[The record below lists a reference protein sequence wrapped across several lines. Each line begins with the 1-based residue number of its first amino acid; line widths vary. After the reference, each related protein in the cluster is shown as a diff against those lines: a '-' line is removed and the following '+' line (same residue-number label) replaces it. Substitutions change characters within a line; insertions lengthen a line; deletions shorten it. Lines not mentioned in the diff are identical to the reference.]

1 MKKSPYSYFIII
13 GAVLFVLAVVL
24 YIINPWAPLFLLAS
38 LVIQIPIIYGITKAS
53 MNFSYQDR
61 AHDRRVAFEAT
72 GDAEAWLAGEQ
83 KEAGSVGQ
91 KFWSSRSKEL
101 NLLNQAAPLCALGRK
116 NEAAELLAWVNEEK
130 LEATARKR
138 YDELVEELRAE
149 APAAPQDGAPP
160 KAAPGEAPPATEG

>member
-13 GAVLFVLAVVL
+13 GIVLVALAVVL

-38 LVIQIPIIYGITKAS
+38 LMIQIPIIYGITKAT

-61 AHDRRVAFEAT
+61 AYDRRMAFEES
-72 GDAEAWLAGEQ
+72 GDAAAWLAGEQ
-83 KEAGSVGQ
+83 KEAHSVGQ

-101 NLLNQAAPLCALGRK
+101 NRLNQAAPLCALGRK
-116 NEAAELLAWVNEEK
+116 NEAAELLAQVDEAK

-149 APAAPQDGAPP
+149 VPAPVQDDAPNDTPSAAPLSP
-160 KAAPGEAPPATEG
+160 EG